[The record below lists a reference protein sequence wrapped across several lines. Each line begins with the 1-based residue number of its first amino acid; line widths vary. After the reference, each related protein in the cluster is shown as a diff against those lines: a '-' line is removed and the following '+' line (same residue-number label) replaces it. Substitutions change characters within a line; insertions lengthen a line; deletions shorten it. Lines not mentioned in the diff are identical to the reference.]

1 MLEKSLKTFETAFAL
16 DPEREGLLNEI
27 ALTEKYILDFNFENA
42 IKEGY
47 AFLFSNSFEKA
58 EKKLKLAKSLKP
70 NDKSVALFAA
80 NFKEK
85 KICKRFK

>member
-47 AFLFSNSFEKA
+47 AFLLSNSFEKL
-58 EKKLKLAKSLKP
+58 KKLKLAKSLKP
-70 NDKSVALFAA
+70 NDKSVALFEA

-85 KICKRFK
+85 SLQKI